1 MRKNNID
8 TIFFQSHRGGLYDR
22 PENTM
27 VAYKYSWGLKGA
39 IPEIDVRTTSDGVMV
54 CLHDNRLK
62 RTINAPLNIAYK
74 KINNLKSSQILL
86 LDAGIKF
93 NKDYKGVHIP
103 TLEEVFN
110 ELRKVKSRQLYLDVK
125 NLNYILLKD
134 MIHKYRIEKQII
146 FVHGDLNKCKLFL
159 ELYTNSRTMTWLS
172 GNKSRITNKYRSISK
187 SEFIGLTQLQL
198 HLHAHRVK
206 DKIIYDLNKEFLLN
220 AVKETSKYNIN
231 LMVRP
236 FIFDHDSLLYLLSL
250 GIKWF
255 AIDESGLF
263 VKTIENIYA

>member
-1 MRKNNID
+1 MGKNNID
-8 TIFFQSHRGGLYDR
+8 SIFFQSHRGGLYDR

-27 VAYKYSWGLKGA
+27 AAYKYSWSLKGA
-39 IPEIDVRTTSDGVMV
+39 IPEIDVRTTNDGVMV

-74 KINNLKSSQILL
+74 KINKLKSSQILL

-93 NKDYKGVHIP
+93 KKDYEGEHIP
-103 TLEEVFN
+103 TLKEVFD

-125 NLNYILLKD
+125 NLDYILLKD
-134 MIHKYRIEKQII
+134 MIHEYQIEKQII
-146 FVHGDLNKCKLFL
+146 FVHGDLNKCKLL
-159 ELYTNSRTMTWLS
+159 SELYSNSRTMTWLS
-172 GNKSRITNKYRSISK
+172 GNKNRITSKYRSISK
-187 SEFIGLTQLQL
+187 SGYDGVTQLQL

-206 DKIIYDLNKEFLLN
+206 DKIIYNLNKEFLLN
-220 AVKETSKYNIN
+220 AVKETSKYNID

-236 FIFDHDSLLYLLSL
+236 FLFDHDSLSYLLSL

-255 AIDESGLF
+255 AVDKSGLF
-263 VKTIENIYA
+263 VKIIKEISD

>member
-1 MRKNNID
+1 MGKNNID

-27 VAYKYSWGLKGA
+27 SAYKYSWGLKGA
-39 IPEIDVRTTSDGVMV
+39 IPEIDVRTTSDGVMI

-62 RTINAPLNIAYK
+62 RTTNAPFNLAYQ
-74 KINNLKSSQILL
+74 KINKLKSSQILL

-93 NKDYKGVHIP
+93 KKVYQGEHIP
-103 TLEEVFN
+103 TLKEVFN
-110 ELRKVKSRQLYLDVK
+110 ELRKVKTRQLYLDVK
-125 NLNYILLKD
+125 NLDYILLKD
-134 MIHKYRIEKQII
+134 MIHEYQIEKQII
-146 FVHGDLNKCKLFL
+146 FVHGELKKCKLLL

-172 GNKSRITNKYRSISK
+172 GNKNRITNKYRSISN
-187 SEFIGLTQLQL
+187 SGFNELTQLQL

-206 DKIIYDLNKEFLLN
+206 DKIVYDLNKDFLLN
-220 AVKETSKYNIN
+220 AVKETSKCNID

-236 FIFDHDSLLYLLSL
+236 FLFDQDSLLYLLSL

-255 AIDESGLF
+255 AVDESGLF
-263 VKTIENIYA
+263 VKIIENISD

>member
-1 MRKNNID
+1 MVKNNID
-8 TIFFQSHRGGLYDR
+8 TKFFQSQRGGLYDR

-27 VAYKYSWGLKGA
+27 AAYKYSWGLKGA

-62 RTINAPLNIAYK
+62 RTINAPLNIAYQ
-74 KINNLKSSQILL
+74 KISKLKSSQILL

-93 NKDYKGVHIP
+93 KKEYEGEHIP
-103 TLEEVFN
+103 TLKEVFN
-110 ELRKVKSRQLYLDVK
+110 ELRKVKTRQLYLDVK
-125 NLNYILLKD
+125 NLDYILLKD
-134 MIHKYRIEKQII
+134 MIHKYQIEKQII
-146 FVHGDLNKCKLFL
+146 FVHGDLDKCKILS

-172 GNKSRITNKYRSISK
+172 GNKNRITNKYKSISK
-187 SEFIGLTQLQL
+187 SGFNGLSQLQL
-198 HLHAHRVK
+198 HLHAHRVR
-206 DKIIYDLNKEFLLN
+206 DKIIYDLNKVLFIKQD
-220 AVKETSKYNIN
+220 KETSECNIY

-236 FIFDHDSLLYLLSL
+236 FLFNHESLLYLLSF

-263 VKTIENIYA
+263 VKTIEEISD